1 MKLDNLNFFEITKD
15 VYQNGLLFIVS
26 LIIIA
31 FGIYVILLGLSK
43 RFKVYPTRRWFLVF
57 CGVLTILLPMLS
69 VLIPLGHSTIK
80 AKNEQRYAYVDMD
93 KELEVKDGV
102 SDKING
108 GATIEIDGKTYGI
121 ELPEKVSVAKG
132 DTLEVKSNHG
142 LILDKDTNILE
153 IVPNASKEKLEMK
166 ATD

>member
-31 FGIYVILLGLSK
+31 LGIYVILFGLSK
-43 RFKVYPTRRWFLVF
+43 RFKVYPTRRWFLVV
-57 CGVLTILLPMLS
+57 CGVSIILLPMLS
-69 VLIPLGHSTIK
+69 VLIPLGQTIK

-132 DTLEVKSNHG
+132 DTLEVNSNHG

-153 IVPNASKEKLEMK
+153 IVPNAGKEKLEMK
-166 ATD
+166 ASD

>member
-1 MKLDNLNFFEITKD
+1 
-15 VYQNGLLFIVS
+15 
-26 LIIIA
+26 
-31 FGIYVILLGLSK
+31 
-43 RFKVYPTRRWFLVF
+43 
-57 CGVLTILLPMLS
+57 MLS
-69 VLIPLGHSTIK
+69 VLIPLGQTIK

-108 GATIEIDGKTYGI
+108 GATIEIDGKTYEI

-142 LILDKDTNILE
+142 LTLDKDTNILE